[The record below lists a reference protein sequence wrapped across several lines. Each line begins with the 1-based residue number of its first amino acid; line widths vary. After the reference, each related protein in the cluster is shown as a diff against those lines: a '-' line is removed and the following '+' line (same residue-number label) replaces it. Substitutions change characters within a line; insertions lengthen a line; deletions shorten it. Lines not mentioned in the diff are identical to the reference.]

1 MRISDWSSDVCSSD
15 RTIDSY
21 LQFWNSEEDDQRR
34 IGGGLFANDVSYHAI
49 VGVLT
54 GVDALVDFRAQLIEN
69 VGEVRFQARQPADQ
83 HHDRARLLWEVVRED
98 GSSFAA
104 GTDVIAF
111 APDGLVRDVSV
122 FLDRAPSGFRSEE
135 HTS

>member
-1 MRISDWSSDVCSSD
+1 MTCRKGSRMTIDID

-83 HHDRARLLWEVVRED
+83 HHDPARPLWGSEGRRLGKECVRTCEYRWW
-98 GSSFAA
+98 
-104 GTDVIAF
+104 
-111 APDGLVRDVSV
+111 PDHSKKNNK
-122 FLDRAPSGFRSEE
+122 
-135 HTS
+135 

>member
-1 MRISDWSSDVCSSD
+1 MTCRKGSRMTIDID

-122 FLDRAPSGFRSEE
+122 FLDRAPEGFED
-135 HTS
+135 HH